1 MPNFILFWSGSI
13 FAYFGSIFGYF
24 GSIGALNKNHM
35 SQKVVYDAPCV
46 ETLLYA
52 KYLRISI
59 KTFRDLRVRTDGNNI
74 EDLVS
79 TEVENGNPPF
89 DIIVGMSYG

>member
-1 MPNFILFWSGSI
+1 
-13 FAYFGSIFGYF
+13 
-24 GSIGALNKNHM
+24 M

-52 KYLRISI
+52 KYLRIPI
-59 KTFRDLRVRTDGNNI
+59 RTFRDLRVRTDGNNI

-79 TEVENGNPPF
+79 TEVENK
-89 DIIVGMSYG
+89 GMSHTKHSTQEQDRNELYAKHRNRICSI

>member
-1 MPNFILFWSGSI
+1 
-13 FAYFGSIFGYF
+13 
-24 GSIGALNKNHM
+24 M

-52 KYLRISI
+52 KYLRIPI
-59 KTFRDLRVRTDGNNI
+59 RTFRDLRVRTDGNNI

-79 TEVENGNPPF
+79 TEVENIYNF
-89 DIIVGMSYG
+89 LFETIAMHISI